1 MEPDGLEKLLTKSFT
16 DVLQQNHYSRHPQV
30 IQEFAKAI
38 AAVGIATRDM
48 DDLADIY
55 SSYYI
60 SEFNECESYV
70 FNTYT
75 EEIEDKDLGIVRKIN
90 LN

>member
-1 MEPDGLEKLLTKSFT
+1 MEPDGVNELKTYLYNKYCDSDTEITQEY
-16 DVLQQNHYSRHPQV
+16 LQHLS
-30 IQEFAKAI
+30 
-38 AAVGIATRDM
+38 AVGVATRDM
-48 DDLADIY
+48 DDLADMY
-55 SSYYI
+55 SSYYT
-60 SEFNECESYV
+60 SEFNECKSYV